1 MTQTAFFFNR
11 GKFMIN
17 RNFYLDKLISRKH
30 NSLIKVITGMRRC
43 GKSYLLNTIFFEH
56 LLNQGVNNDHI
67 IRFAFDSAE
76 DLFKIGENLLE
87 ISQSNKKVDPQK
99 FVEFINSQIKDDE
112 PYYLLLDEVQ
122 NLGGFE
128 SVLNGYL
135 RKENLDIYVTGS
147 NAKFLS
153 KDVITEFAGRGDEI
167 KMLPLSFAE
176 FMTNFK
182 GEKAEGL
189 QQYMAFGG
197 LPFVALLST
206 DEQKITYL
214 KNLFEETYLTD
225 IKKRYNLRKNNFEIE
240 ELLNILSSSI
250 GSLTNPT
257 KLSNTFKSAKNK
269 SITRNTIE
277 KYIEYIKDSFLID
290 QANQYDLKGKKYI
303 NSPKKY
309 YFTDLGLR
317 NARIN
322 FRQLEETHSME
333 NIIFNELKLRG
344 FNVDVGIVEERTT
357 NKDGKEQRKRLEVD
371 FVANKGYN
379 RYYIQSALAMLTFE
393 KEQQEQKVFGKI
405 NDSFKK
411 IIITGGFKPQH
422 YNEQGIL
429 ILNIYDF
436 LLNPNSL
443 NI

>member
-1 MTQTAFFFNR
+1 
-11 GKFMIN
+11 MIK
-17 RNFYLDKLISRKH
+17 RDYYLQELINRKH

-43 GKSYLLNTIFFEH
+43 GKSYLLNIIFYDH
-56 LLNQGVNNDHI
+56 LIKSGVSSDHI
-67 IRFAFDSAE
+67 IRFAFDSAD
-76 DLFKIGENLLE
+76 DLNKIGEDLLS
-87 ISQSNKKVDPQK
+87 ISENNKKVDPKK
-99 FVEFINSQIKDDE
+99 FIEYINKQLKDSE
-112 PYYLLLDEVQ
+112 VYYLLLDEVQ

-135 RKENLDIYVTGS
+135 RKSNLDIYVTGS

-167 KMLPLSFAE
+167 NMLPLSFAE
-176 FMTNFK
+176 FMTNFP
-182 GEKAEGL
+182 GEKSEGL
-189 QQYMAFGG
+189 QEYMTYGG
-197 LPFVALLST
+197 LPFVTLLST
-206 DEQKITYL
+206 PEQKIAYL

-225 IKKRYNLRKNNFEIE
+225 IKKRYKLRKNNAEID

-250 GSLTNPT
+250 GSFTNPT
-257 KLSNTFKSAKNK
+257 KLSNTFQSLKNK

-290 QANQYDLKGKKYI
+290 EVRQYDIKGKKYI
-303 NSPKKY
+303 NSPRKY
-309 YFTDLGLR
+309 YFSDLGLR

-322 FRQLEETHSME
+322 FRQLEESHSME

-344 FNVDVGIVEERTT
+344 FNVDIGIVEQRIKD
-357 NKDGKEQRKRLEVD
+357 NKGNEQRKKLEID

-379 RYYIQSALAMLTFE
+379 RYYIQSALAMPTLK
-393 KEQQEQKVFGKI
+393 KEQQEQRSLIKI

-411 IIITGGFKPQH
+411 IIITGGFTPQH
-422 YNEQGIL
+422 YNDNGIL
-429 ILNIYDF
+429 IINIYDF

-443 NI
+443 NL

>member
-1 MTQTAFFFNR
+1 
-11 GKFMIN
+11 MIK
-17 RNFYLDKLISRKH
+17 RDYYLQELINRKH

-43 GKSYLLNTIFFEH
+43 GKSYLLNIIFYDH
-56 LLNQGVNNDHI
+56 LIKSGVSSDHI
-67 IRFAFDSAE
+67 IRFAFDSAD
-76 DLFKIGENLLE
+76 DLNKIGEDLLS
-87 ISQSNKKVDPQK
+87 ISENNKKVDPKK
-99 FVEFINSQIKDDE
+99 FIEYINKQLKDSE
-112 PYYLLLDEVQ
+112 VYYLLLDEVQ

-135 RKENLDIYVTGS
+135 RKSNLDIYVTGS

-167 KMLPLSFAE
+167 NMLPLSFAE
-176 FMTNFK
+176 FMTNFP
-182 GEKAEGL
+182 GEKSEGL
-189 QQYMAFGG
+189 QEYMTYGG
-197 LPFVALLST
+197 LPFVTLLST
-206 DEQKITYL
+206 PEQKIAYL

-225 IKKRYNLRKNNFEIE
+225 IKKRYKLRKNNAEID

-250 GSLTNPT
+250 GSFTNPT
-257 KLSNTFKSAKNK
+257 KLSNTFQSLKNK

-290 QANQYDLKGKKYI
+290 EARQYDIKGKKYI
-303 NSPKKY
+303 NSPRKY
-309 YFTDLGLR
+309 YFSDLGLR

-322 FRQLEETHSME
+322 FRQLEESHSME

-344 FNVDVGIVEERTT
+344 FNVDIGIVEQRTKD
-357 NKDGKEQRKRLEVD
+357 NKGNEQRKKLEID

-379 RYYIQSALAMLTFE
+379 RYYIQSALAMPTSK
-393 KEQQEQKVFGKI
+393 KEQQEQRSLIKI

-411 IIITGGFKPQH
+411 IIITGGFTPQH
-422 YNEQGIL
+422 YNDNGIL
-429 ILNIYDF
+429 IINIYDF

-443 NI
+443 NL

>member
-1 MTQTAFFFNR
+1 
-11 GKFMIN
+11 MIK
-17 RNFYLDKLISRKH
+17 RDYYLQELINRKH

-43 GKSYLLNTIFFEH
+43 GKSYLLNIIFYDH
-56 LLNQGVNNDHI
+56 LIKSGVSSDHI
-67 IRFAFDSAE
+67 IRFAFDSAD
-76 DLFKIGENLLE
+76 DLNKIGEDLLS
-87 ISQSNKKVDPQK
+87 ISENNKKVDPKK
-99 FVEFINSQIKDDE
+99 FIEYINKKLKDSE
-112 PYYLLLDEVQ
+112 VYYLLLDEVQ

-135 RKENLDIYVTGS
+135 RKSNLDIYVTGS

-167 KMLPLSFAE
+167 NMLPLSFAE
-176 FMTNFK
+176 FMTNFP
-182 GEKAEGL
+182 GEKSEGL
-189 QQYMAFGG
+189 QEYMTYGG
-197 LPFVALLST
+197 LPFVTLLST
-206 DEQKITYL
+206 PEQKIAYL

-225 IKKRYNLRKNNFEIE
+225 IKKRYKLRKNNAEID

-250 GSLTNPT
+250 GSFTNPT
-257 KLSNTFKSAKNK
+257 KLSNTFQSLKNK

-290 QANQYDLKGKKYI
+290 EARQYDIKGKKYI
-303 NSPKKY
+303 NSPRKY
-309 YFTDLGLR
+309 YFSDLGLR

-322 FRQLEETHSME
+322 FRQLEESHSME

-344 FNVDVGIVEERTT
+344 FNVDIGIVEQRIKD
-357 NKDGKEQRKRLEVD
+357 NKGNEQRKKLEID

-379 RYYIQSALAMLTFE
+379 RYYIQSALAMPTLK
-393 KEQQEQKVFGKI
+393 KEQQEQRSLIKI

-411 IIITGGFKPQH
+411 IIITGGFTPQH
-422 YNEQGIL
+422 YNDNGIL
-429 ILNIYDF
+429 IINIYDF

-443 NI
+443 NL

>member
-1 MTQTAFFFNR
+1 
-11 GKFMIN
+11 MIK
-17 RNFYLDKLISRKH
+17 RDYYLQELINRKH

-43 GKSYLLNTIFFEH
+43 GKSYLLNIIFYDH
-56 LLNQGVNNDHI
+56 LIKSGVSSDHI
-67 IRFAFDSAE
+67 IRFAFDSAD
-76 DLFKIGENLLE
+76 DLNKIGEDLLS
-87 ISQSNKKVDPQK
+87 ISENNKKVDPKK
-99 FVEFINSQIKDDE
+99 FIEYINKQLKDSE
-112 PYYLLLDEVQ
+112 VYYLLLDEVQ

-135 RKENLDIYVTGS
+135 RKSNLDIYVTGS

-167 KMLPLSFAE
+167 NMLPLSFAE
-176 FMTNFK
+176 FMTNFT
-182 GEKAEGL
+182 GEKSEGL
-189 QQYMAFGG
+189 QEYMTYGG
-197 LPFVALLST
+197 LPFVTLLST
-206 DEQKITYL
+206 PEQKIAYL

-225 IKKRYNLRKNNFEIE
+225 IKKRYKLRKNNAEID

-250 GSLTNPT
+250 GSFTNPT
-257 KLSNTFKSAKNK
+257 KLSNTFQSLKNK

-290 QANQYDLKGKKYI
+290 EVRQYDIKGKKYI
-303 NSPKKY
+303 NSPRKY
-309 YFTDLGLR
+309 YFSDLGLR

-322 FRQLEETHSME
+322 FRQLEESHSME

-344 FNVDVGIVEERTT
+344 FNVDIGIVEQRIKD
-357 NKDGKEQRKRLEVD
+357 NKGNEQRKKLEID

-379 RYYIQSALAMLTFE
+379 RYYIQSALAMPTLK
-393 KEQQEQKVFGKI
+393 KEQQEQRSLIKI

-411 IIITGGFKPQH
+411 IIITGGFTPQH
-422 YNEQGIL
+422 YNDNGIL
-429 ILNIYDF
+429 IINIYDF

-443 NI
+443 NL

>member
-1 MTQTAFFFNR
+1 
-11 GKFMIN
+11 MIK
-17 RNFYLDKLISRKH
+17 RDYYLQELINRKH

-43 GKSYLLNTIFFEH
+43 GKSYLLNIIFYDH
-56 LLNQGVNNDHI
+56 LIKSGVSSDHI
-67 IRFAFDSAE
+67 IRFAFDSAD
-76 DLFKIGENLLE
+76 DLNKIGEDLLS
-87 ISQSNKKVDPQK
+87 ISENNKKVDPKK
-99 FVEFINSQIKDDE
+99 FIEYINKKLKDSE
-112 PYYLLLDEVQ
+112 VYYLLLDEVQ

-135 RKENLDIYVTGS
+135 RKSNLDIYVTGS

-167 KMLPLSFAE
+167 NMLPLSFAE
-176 FMTNFK
+176 FMTNFP
-182 GEKAEGL
+182 GEKSEGL
-189 QQYMAFGG
+189 QEYMTYGG
-197 LPFVALLST
+197 LPFVTLLST
-206 DEQKITYL
+206 PEQKIAYL

-225 IKKRYNLRKNNFEIE
+225 IKKRYKLRKNNAEID

-250 GSLTNPT
+250 GSFTNPT
-257 KLSNTFKSAKNK
+257 KLSNTFQSLKNK

-290 QANQYDLKGKKYI
+290 EARQYDIKGKKYI
-303 NSPKKY
+303 NSPRKY
-309 YFTDLGLR
+309 YFSDLGLR

-322 FRQLEETHSME
+322 FRQLEESHSME

-344 FNVDVGIVEERTT
+344 FNVDIGIVEQRIKD
-357 NKDGKEQRKRLEVD
+357 NKGNEQRKKIEID

-379 RYYIQSALAMLTFE
+379 RYYIQSALAMPTLK
-393 KEQQEQKVFGKI
+393 KEQQEQRSLIKI

-411 IIITGGFKPQH
+411 IIITGGFTPQH
-422 YNEQGIL
+422 YNDNGIL
-429 ILNIYDF
+429 IINIYDF

-443 NI
+443 NL

>member
-1 MTQTAFFFNR
+1 
-11 GKFMIN
+11 MIK
-17 RNFYLDKLISRKH
+17 RDYYLQELINRKH

-43 GKSYLLNTIFFEH
+43 GKSYLLNIIFYDH
-56 LLNQGVNNDHI
+56 LIKSGVSSDHI
-67 IRFAFDSAE
+67 IRFAFDSAD
-76 DLFKIGENLLE
+76 DLNKIGEDLLS
-87 ISQSNKKVDPQK
+87 ISENNKKVDPKK
-99 FVEFINSQIKDDE
+99 FIEYINKQLKDSE
-112 PYYLLLDEVQ
+112 VYYLLLDEVQ

-135 RKENLDIYVTGS
+135 RKSNLDIYVTGS

-167 KMLPLSFAE
+167 NMLPLSFAE
-176 FMTNFK
+176 FMTNFTR
-182 GEKAEGL
+182 EKSEGL
-189 QQYMAFGG
+189 QEYMTYGG
-197 LPFVALLST
+197 LPFVTLLST
-206 DEQKITYL
+206 PEQKFAYL

-225 IKKRYNLRKNNFEIE
+225 IKKRYKLRKNNAEID

-250 GSLTNPT
+250 GSFTNPT
-257 KLSNTFKSAKNK
+257 KLSNTFQSLKNK

-290 QANQYDLKGKKYI
+290 EARQYDIKGKKYI
-303 NSPKKY
+303 NSPRKY
-309 YFTDLGLR
+309 YFSDLGLR

-322 FRQLEETHSME
+322 FRQLEESHSME

-344 FNVDVGIVEERTT
+344 FNVDIGIVEQRIKD
-357 NKDGKEQRKRLEVD
+357 NKGNEQRKKIEID

-379 RYYIQSALAMLTFE
+379 RYYIQSALAMPTLK
-393 KEQQEQKVFGKI
+393 KEQQEQRSLIKI

-411 IIITGGFKPQH
+411 IIITGGFTPQH
-422 YNEQGIL
+422 YNDNGIL
-429 ILNIYDF
+429 IINIYDF

-443 NI
+443 NL

>member
-1 MTQTAFFFNR
+1 
-11 GKFMIN
+11 MIK
-17 RNFYLDKLISRKH
+17 RDYYLQELINRKH

-43 GKSYLLNTIFFEH
+43 GKSYLLNIIFYDH
-56 LLNQGVNNDHI
+56 LIKSGVSSDHI
-67 IRFAFDSAE
+67 IRFAFDSAD
-76 DLFKIGENLLE
+76 DLNKIGEDLLS
-87 ISQSNKKVDPQK
+87 ISENNKKVDPKK
-99 FVEFINSQIKDDE
+99 FIEYINKQLKDSE
-112 PYYLLLDEVQ
+112 VYYLLLDEVQ

-135 RKENLDIYVTGS
+135 RKSNLDIYVTGS

-167 KMLPLSFAE
+167 NMLPLSFAE
-176 FMTNFK
+176 FMTNFTR
-182 GEKAEGL
+182 EKSEGL
-189 QQYMAFGG
+189 QEYMTYGG
-197 LPFVALLST
+197 LPFVTLLST
-206 DEQKITYL
+206 PEQKFAYL

-225 IKKRYNLRKNNFEIE
+225 IKKRYKLRKNNAEID

-250 GSLTNPT
+250 GSFTNPT
-257 KLSNTFKSAKNK
+257 KLSNTFQSLKNK

-290 QANQYDLKGKKYI
+290 ETRQYDIKGKKYI
-303 NSPKKY
+303 NSPRKY
-309 YFTDLGLR
+309 YFSDLGLR

-322 FRQLEETHSME
+322 FRQLEESHSME

-344 FNVDVGIVEERTT
+344 FNVDIGIVEQRIKD
-357 NKDGKEQRKRLEVD
+357 NKGNEQRKKLEID

-379 RYYIQSALAMLTFE
+379 RYYIQSALAMPTLK
-393 KEQQEQKVFGKI
+393 KEQQEQRSLIKI

-411 IIITGGFKPQH
+411 IIITGGFTPQH
-422 YNEQGIL
+422 YNDNGIL
-429 ILNIYDF
+429 IINIYDF

-443 NI
+443 NL

>member
-1 MTQTAFFFNR
+1 
-11 GKFMIN
+11 
-17 RNFYLDKLISRKH
+17 
-30 NSLIKVITGMRRC
+30 
-43 GKSYLLNTIFFEH
+43 
-56 LLNQGVNNDHI
+56 
-67 IRFAFDSAE
+67 
-76 DLFKIGENLLE
+76 
-87 ISQSNKKVDPQK
+87 
-99 FVEFINSQIKDDE
+99 
-112 PYYLLLDEVQ
+112 
-122 NLGGFE
+122 
-128 SVLNGYL
+128 
-135 RKENLDIYVTGS
+135 
-147 NAKFLS
+147 
-153 KDVITEFAGRGDEI
+153 
-167 KMLPLSFAE
+167 
-176 FMTNFK
+176 MTNFK

-189 QQYMAFGG
+189 QQYMTFGG
-197 LPFVALLST
+197 LPFVALLLT

-290 QANQYDLKGKKYI
+290 QANQYDLRGKKYI

-379 RYYIQSALAMLTFE
+379 RYYIQSALAMPTFE

>member
-1 MTQTAFFFNR
+1 
-11 GKFMIN
+11 MIK
-17 RNFYLDKLISRKH
+17 RDYYLQELINRKH

-43 GKSYLLNTIFFEH
+43 GKSYLLNIIFYDH
-56 LLNQGVNNDHI
+56 LIKSGVSSDHI
-67 IRFAFDSAE
+67 IRFAFDSAD
-76 DLFKIGENLLE
+76 DLNKIGEDLLS
-87 ISQSNKKVDPQK
+87 ISENNKKVDPKK
-99 FVEFINSQIKDDE
+99 FIEYINKQLKDSE
-112 PYYLLLDEVQ
+112 VYYLLLDEVQ

-135 RKENLDIYVTGS
+135 RKSNLDIYVTGS

-167 KMLPLSFAE
+167 NMLPLSFAE
-176 FMTNFK
+176 FMTNFTR
-182 GEKAEGL
+182 EKSEGL
-189 QQYMAFGG
+189 QEYMTFGG
-197 LPFVALLST
+197 LPFVTLLST
-206 DEQKITYL
+206 PEQKIAYL

-225 IKKRYNLRKNNFEIE
+225 IKKRYKLRKNNAEID

-250 GSLTNPT
+250 GSFTNPT
-257 KLSNTFKSAKNK
+257 KLSNTFQSLKNK

-290 QANQYDLKGKKYI
+290 EARQYDIKGKKYI
-303 NSPKKY
+303 NSPRKY
-309 YFTDLGLR
+309 YFSDLGLR

-322 FRQLEETHSME
+322 FRQLEESHSME

-344 FNVDVGIVEERTT
+344 FNVDIGIVEQRIKD
-357 NKDGKEQRKRLEVD
+357 NKGNEQRKKLEID

-379 RYYIQSALAMLTFE
+379 RYYIQSALAMPTLK
-393 KEQQEQKVFGKI
+393 KEQQEQRSLIKI

-411 IIITGGFKPQH
+411 IIITGGFTPQH
-422 YNEQGIL
+422 YNDNGIL
-429 ILNIYDF
+429 IINIYDF

-443 NI
+443 NL